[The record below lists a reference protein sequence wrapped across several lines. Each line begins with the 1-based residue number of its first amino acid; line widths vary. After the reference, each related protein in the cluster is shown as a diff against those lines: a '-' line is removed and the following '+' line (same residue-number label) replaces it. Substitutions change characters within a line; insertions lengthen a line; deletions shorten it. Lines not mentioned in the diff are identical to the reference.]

1 MIKKQVNSIF
11 DLIGKKK
18 LLKLNFVIEMNWL
31 H

>member
-18 LLKLNFVIEMNWL
+18 LLKLNFVIEMNRL